1 METRKMKY
9 YKILILL
16 GVWFSLAPLFSQ
28 VEEYEDCFS
37 KKSNA
42 DLKNLNKKQKG
53 NSVEGVYYTANAN
66 IPAAGLTWQT
76 SFKPHKSVSKSR
88 PKNMSQNEW
97 AEETCGLNAY
107 RVQDQREA
115 TRWCEGVPGTGIGE
129 VVVGLIDIKNKN
141 YFYVLPG
148 ANGLRKNFE
157 SYSRPSEVV
166 VHYLLPGAT
175 DTSQAGGTMLLD
187 VSYFGKQSVKL
198 SAEPGYQK
206 IEIQPYKEILKE
218 MKGMKVREGETLVL
232 VAIEIKSVIEGKE
245 NKEHTC
251 IAEIGNFK
259 DEAFYKKA
267 TLRD

>member
-1 METRKMKY
+1 MAADEKKSKMKY
-9 YKILILL
+9 ML
-16 GVWFSLAPLFSQ
+16 GEAVR
-28 VEEYEDCFS
+28 D
-37 KKSNA
+37 KTTG
-42 DLKNLNKKQKG
+42 QKMY
-53 NSVEGVYYTANAN
+53 VD
-66 IPAAGLTWQT
+66 LTWQT
-76 SFKPHKSVSKSR
+76 SFMPLNEPPKTKPTG
-88 PKNMSQNEW
+88 MSQNDW
-97 AEETCGLNAY
+97 AKKTCAFNAY
-107 RVQDQREA
+107 QVHDTREA
-115 TRWCEGVPGTGIGE
+115 TFWCEGVPGTGIGE

-141 YFYVLPG
+141 YFYILPG
-148 ANGLRKNFE
+148 RHSKRKFFE

-198 SAEPGYQK
+198 SSEPGYQK

-267 TLRD
+267 TIRD